1 MSPDAL
7 QKISL
12 GFSIRYYGK
21 PWTSLMANAVLNL
34 CSAQQCFTSSL
45 PLECLL
51 MAPVTLVLSGTFSSA
66 WSMFVHGMQMHLR
79 YVFGPFSSPS
89 PLSLASMCRC
99 SSHLSPSSQTW
110 ILISRLGVSL
120 KCLRSLK
127 WNFLSL
133 SSTPPDQLLLLSSQI
148 LRYFSFAFISFLYP
162 VPQKVP

>member
-1 MSPDAL
+1 MENPEQASWLMQYLTFALHSSASPPASPWNACWWL
-7 QKISL
+7 LSL
-12 GFSIRYYGK
+12 WSF
-21 PWTSLMANAVLNL
+21 
-34 CSAQQCFTSSL
+34 
-45 PLECLL
+45 CLS
-51 MAPVTLVLSGTFSSA
+51 VLSGTFSSA
-66 WSMFVHGMQMHLR
+66 WSMFVHGMQMHLK

-110 ILISRLGVSL
+110 ILISHLGVSL

-148 LRYFSFAFISFLYP
+148 LHYFSFAFISFLYP